1 MSSFSYKDI
10 YVEDGKRVLEVN
22 ILPEKYCNFDCIF
35 CPIGRSY
42 NKVDVPQSFY
52 DMNDSLKELESM
64 IEKNRAELI
73 FINSKG
79 EALLND
85 KICDIIELIKRKK
98 VSVRLLSNGYLLG
111 KDEYIKVAN
120 MCDEVV
126 GEIKTISEED
136 FQRIQRPIV
145 GYTLDE
151 YISNMILFNRQYRG
165 KFILDVTVIKGY
177 NDNDKSIDKMKSIIA
192 ELSPDKVIVER
203 MNDEKFKKKFS
214 VSDERFEEIS
224 KELCNIKI

>member
-1 MSSFSYKDI
+1 MGSFSYKDI

-42 NKVDVPQSFY
+42 NKVDVPQSFD

-98 VSVRLLSNGYLLG
+98 VPVRLLSNGYLLG

-165 KFILDVTVIKGY
+165 KFILDVTVIEGY
-177 NDNDKSIDKMKSIIA
+177 NDSDKSIDKMKSIIA